1 MKTQV
6 LGRIA
11 PGHGRANCPSSC
23 VPGELEFRV
32 SGDQLTVQLQEVC
45 LCSGREGESGEREGG
60 REGGR
65 E

>member
-1 MKTQV
+1 
-6 LGRIA
+6 
-11 PGHGRANCPSSC
+11 